1 MVNDTDNLTFSAG
14 IRAYPSWV
22 YADVPKENRGNSVRF
37 HAGVYM
43 LDVYMIY
50 VRVRKENGGKQCL

>member
-1 MVNDTDNLTFSAG
+1 MVNDMYNLTFSAG

-22 YADVPKENRGNSVRF
+22 YADVPKKNRGNSVRF

-43 LDVYMIY
+43 LSFIY
-50 VRVRKENGGKQCL
+50 DLCEGS

>member
-1 MVNDTDNLTFSAG
+1 MVNDMYNLTFSAG

-43 LDVYMIY
+43 LSFIY
-50 VRVRKENGGKQCL
+50 DLCEGS